1 MAKTRHIH
9 KRMSQRGI
17 KSRLVDLV
25 SQFGVDHDDKVILT
39 RKNVEALL
47 GAVEGLKR
55 QLLEVHSKGGL
66 AVVEQ
71 GDYQITTYS
80 LNSYS
85 RKKLRVGGDHALG

>member
-1 MAKTRHIH
+1 MAKTKHIH

-25 SQFGVDHDDKVILT
+25 SQFGVDQDDKVVLT

-47 GAVEGLKR
+47 GAVDDLKR

-71 GDYQITTYS
+71 GGYQITAYA
-80 LNSYS
+80 LDSYS
-85 RKKLRVGGDHALG
+85 RRKQRAGGGHALR

>member
-25 SQFGVDHDDKVILT
+25 SQFGMNQDDKVILS
-39 RKNVEALL
+39 RKNTEALL
-47 GAVEGLKR
+47 RALDGLR
-55 QLLEVHSKGGL
+55 SQLLEVHAKGGM

-71 GDYQITTYS
+71 GGNQITTY
-80 LNSYS
+80 LLDSYS
-85 RKKLRVGGDHALG
+85 RKK